1 MSNTEQSAKMW
12 SGRFREPLD
21 AAFEQWQRSFPFDV
35 RLLPQEVAASKAH
48 ARMIAAAGILT
59 DAELEKMIDGLDQ
72 VGDIVPEFAPVEPG
86 FVNPRLLG
94 AELGTTPRSIRRWLS
109 RQPEFCEDHVKHTR
123 IVLAKDEPL
132 LLRMKNHFA
141 IQANLNLDGDAA
153 YEEFSATAE
162 ADLAAS
168 MVHAEDIHPF
178 VELQLTRVIG
188 PLALKLHTG
197 RSRNEQIATDMRLF
211 VREAI
216 DNIMKGLR
224 RWALA
229 LLELAE
235 QAGEAAMPSYTHMQR
250 AEPVL
255 VAHWLLAYVAM
266 IERDI
271 ARLADARRRMNFCPL
286 GSGAVAGA
294 TLALDR
300 TIAARELGFDG
311 PTLNSMDATS
321 DRDFLLEFTQ
331 SLATLGVHISRFAEE
346 LTLYSTAEFGFL
358 DLPEAFS
365 TGSSAMP
372 QKKNP
377 DFTELVRGKSARL
390 AGAATTLAV
399 LLKGLPLAYNKDL
412 QEGQE
417 PVFDAADTVRGILG
431 ILPAFTRSLKF
442 NFERMKTAAA
452 MGYLNAMAAATYLS
466 NKGVPFRK
474 AHEIVGN
481 AVRLGLESGRELD
494 ALLLAELQGLSP
506 AFGEDFHAAISLE
519 ATLDCHDVIGGTARA
534 RVRAALT
541 EARER
546 LSSDALAQL

>member
-1 MSNTEQSAKMW
+1 MSNEPTKMW

-21 AAFEQWQRSFPFDV
+21 RTFEQWQRSFPFDW
-35 RLLPQEVAASKAH
+35 RLLPQEVAASSAH
-48 ARMIAAAGILT
+48 ARMIAAAGVLT
-59 DAELEKMIDGLDQ
+59 PTELETTLRGLAA
-72 VGDIVPEFAPVEPG
+72 VG
-86 FVNPRLLG
+86 
-94 AELGTTPRSIRRWLS
+94 
-109 RQPEFCEDHVKHTR
+109 TR
-123 IVLAKDEPL
+123 
-132 LLRMKNHFA
+132 
-141 IQANLNLDGDAA
+141 
-153 YEEFSATAE
+153 AE
-162 ADLAAS
+162 AWSHRISVSSPEPDYITSTQQIGAALVAS
-168 MVHAEDIHPF
+168 SPQAEDIHHF
-178 VELQLTRVIG
+178 VELELTREIG
-188 PLALKLHTG
+188 TLALKLHTG

-211 VREAI
+211 VRDSI
-216 DNIMKGLR
+216 DATLYGLEQ
-224 RWALA
+224 WLSALIF
-229 LLELAE
+229 LAE
-235 QAGEAAMPSYTHMQR
+235 EAGRAVMPSYTHLQR

-255 VAHWLLAYVAM
+255 VAHWLLAYVSM
-266 IERDI
+266 MERDYS
-271 ARLADARRRMNFCPL
+271 RLVDARVRMNLCPL

-300 TIAARELGFDG
+300 TIAARALNFDA
-311 PTLNSMDATS
+311 PTPNSMDATS
-321 DRDFLLEFTQ
+321 DRDFAVEFTQ
-331 SLATLGVHISRFAEE
+331 VLSTLGLHISRFAEE

-358 DLPEAFS
+358 DLPERFS

-452 MGYLNAMAAATYLS
+452 TGYLNAMAAATYLS

>member
-1 MSNTEQSAKMW
+1 MW

-59 DAELEKMIDGLDQ
+59 DAELERMIEGLDQ
-72 VGDIVPEFAPVEPG
+72 VGDIVPEFAPIEPG
-86 FVNPRLLG
+86 MVNPRLLG

-109 RQPEFCEDHVKHTR
+109 RQPEFNESHVKHTR
-123 IVLAKDEPL
+123 IVLAKDDPL

-153 YEEFSATAE
+153 CEEFSATTE

-168 MVHAEDIHPF
+168 MAHAEDIHHF

-188 PLALKLHTG
+188 PLALKLHMG
-197 RSRNEQIATDMRLF
+197 RSRNEQIATDMRLY

-216 DNIMKGLR
+216 DNIVKGLR

-229 LLELAE
+229 LVELAE
-235 QAGEAAMPSYTHMQR
+235 QANDAAMPSYTHMQR

-266 IERDI
+266 IERDVT
-271 ARLADARRRMNFCPL
+271 RLADARRRMNLCPL

-300 TIAARELGFDG
+300 TIAAEALGFSA
-311 PTLNSMDATS
+311 PTQNSMDATS

-331 SLATLGVHISRFAEE
+331 ALATLGVHISRFAEE
-346 LTLYSTAEFGFL
+346 ITLYSTAEFGFL

-431 ILPAFTRSLKF
+431 VLPAFTRSLQF

-452 MGYLNAMAAATYLS
+452 TGYLNAMAAATYLS

-494 ALLLAELQGLSP
+494 ALSLAELQGLSP
-506 AFGEDFHAAISLE
+506 AFGEDFPAAIALE

-541 EARER
+541 EARQR